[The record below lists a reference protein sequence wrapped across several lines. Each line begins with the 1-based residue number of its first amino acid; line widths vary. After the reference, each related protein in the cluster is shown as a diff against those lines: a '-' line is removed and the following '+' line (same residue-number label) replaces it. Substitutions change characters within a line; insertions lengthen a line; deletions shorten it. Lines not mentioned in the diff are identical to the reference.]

1 MDVFEPL
8 ITDALLQRL
17 RESFPDG
24 ILRLA
29 TCGHDQIQQQIGE
42 QRVLHVLQSW
52 HDEQQKANPIIRGG
66 G

>member
-1 MDVFEPL
+1 MLEPL
-8 ITDALLQRL
+8 IPEPLLKKLRL
-17 RESFPDG
+17 AFPDG

-29 TCGHDQIQQQIGE
+29 TSSHDQIQQQIGE

-52 HDEQQKANPIIRGG
+52 YDEQQKAGEALSGG